1 MRRLHKFLSLPE
13 SDQKLLIAAFFLVA
27 SVRLALWTLPFSW
40 VRRCVIRLSANSAK
54 PPSNSLSRLAGS
66 IDLASRFIPHATCL
80 TKALAAQIL
89 MARFGH
95 KPLLR
100 IGVRRDPSGNFQ
112 AHAWLEDGGVLI
124 GGLDDLH
131 TYSVLPPV

>member
-1 MRRLHKFLSLPE
+1 MRRLRKFLNLPE

-27 SVRLALWTLPFSW
+27 SVRLALWTLPFSC
-40 VRRCVIRLSANSAK
+40 VRRCVIRLSAGSGK

-100 IGVRRDPSGNFQ
+100 IGVRRDESGNFQ
-112 AHAWLEDGGVLI
+112 AHAWLEDGGVVI